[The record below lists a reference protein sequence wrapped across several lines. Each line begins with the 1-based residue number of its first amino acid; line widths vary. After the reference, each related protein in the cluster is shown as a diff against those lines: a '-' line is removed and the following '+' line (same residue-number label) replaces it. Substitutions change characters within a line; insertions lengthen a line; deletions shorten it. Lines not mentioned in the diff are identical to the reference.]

1 MSIRKTVHFT
11 GMDGAEQQALNDLFQ
26 TANKSMGGGWHIDNE
41 ADAGV
46 LVVDVDSIYGHM
58 TWLKVHNSGRTIV
71 ALTSHSDADADHVL
85 ARPVSAE
92 AMAELLRGIES
103 GTARKP
109 ARKKDETAAAPA
121 TRSKPARAEKA
132 STAPAGSAPEPASEP
147 TPQPM
152 PQPEPEPLPDPQP
165 EPEPAPP
172 PRDPMLI
179 DYLAAGALPGPVKL
193 SVDGAPPLILD
204 PQQQVYIGPQ
214 ALKAFLPYCDRVIQR
229 DDWTAISPGELE
241 KARADSGSQAFV
253 RLRFLCGLAMGSGSL
268 MDGLAADDKYK
279 LLKWPQIEREYPKH
293 FRIAT
298 VMMKGPQ
305 TPAEV
310 TEASGASASEVA
322 DFINAYLAAGIAEVD
337 VPPVEP
343 EPTPASKGLLGR
355 LRGR

>member
-26 TANKSMGGGWHIDNE
+26 SANKSLGGGWHIDNE
-41 ADAGV
+41 SDAGI

-71 ALTSHSDADADHVL
+71 ALTSHGDADADLVL
-85 ARPVSAE
+85 NRPVSAE
-92 AMAELLRGIES
+92 AIAALLQGLES
-103 GTARKP
+103 GAERKP
-109 ARKKDETAAAPA
+109 ARKKAEASPAQPAP
-121 TRSKPARAEKA
+121 SKPAPEPEA
-132 STAPAGSAPEPASEP
+132 APKPAAATPAPTPAAAAPEPAP
-147 TPQPM
+147 A
-152 PQPEPEPLPDPQP
+152 PEPEP

-179 DYLAAGALPGPVKL
+179 DYLATGALPGAVKL

-214 ALKAFLPYCDRVIQR
+214 ALKGFLPYCSRVIQR

-241 KARADSGSQAFV
+241 KARADSGSQPYV
-253 RLRFLCGLAMGSGSL
+253 RLRFLCGLAMGDGSL
-268 MDGLAADDKYK
+268 IDGLKADDKYK

-305 TPAEV
+305 TPAEI
-310 TEASGASASEVA
+310 TEGSGAGASEVA

-337 VPPVEP
+337 VPPAEP
-343 EPTPASKGLLGR
+343 EAAPAPKGFLGR

>member
-1 MSIRKTVHFT
+1 MTIRKTVHFT

-26 TANKSMGGGWHIDNE
+26 AANQSLGGGWHIDNE
-41 ADAGV
+41 SDAGV

-71 ALTSHSDADADHVL
+71 ALTSHSEADADHVL

-92 AMAELLRGIES
+92 AITELLRSIES
-103 GTARKP
+103 GTGRKP
-109 ARKKDETAAAPA
+109 ARKKAENTATPSTAAAEPA
-121 TRSKPARAEKA
+121 PVSKPAPAPVPPKA
-132 STAPAGSAPEPASEP
+132 SEADTKAPEP
-147 TPQPM
+147 
-152 PQPEPEPLPDPQP
+152 QPESTSIPTP

-179 DYLAAGALPGPVKL
+179 DYLAAGALPGAVKL
-193 SVDGAPPLILD
+193 SMDGAPTLILD

-214 ALKAFLPYCDRVIQR
+214 ALKGFLPYCDRVIQR

-241 KARADSGSQAFV
+241 KARADGGSQPYV
-253 RLRFLCGLAMGSGSL
+253 RLRFLCGLAMGGGEL
-268 MDGLAADDKYK
+268 VDGFSADDKYK

-305 TPAEV
+305 TPAEI

-337 VPPVEP
+337 VPPVET
-343 EPTPASKGLLGR
+343 EAAPAPKGFLGR

>member
-1 MSIRKTVHFT
+1 MTIRKTVHFT

-26 TANKSMGGGWHIDNE
+26 AANTSLGGGWHIDSE

-71 ALTSHSDADADHVL
+71 ALTSHGEADADHVL
-85 ARPVSAE
+85 MRPVSSE
-92 AMAELLRGIES
+92 ALAELMRGLEN
-103 GTARKP
+103 GAARKP
-109 ARKKDETAAAPA
+109 ARRTAESSSQAAPA
-121 TRSKPARAEKA
+121 ATAATPVSTPTPAPTAEE
-132 STAPAGSAPEPASEP
+132 SSAPEPEP
-147 TPQPM
+147 I
-152 PQPEPEPLPDPQP
+152 PEP

-179 DYLAAGALPGPVKL
+179 DYLVAGALPGAVKL
-193 SVDGAPPLILD
+193 GIADAPPLILD

-214 ALKAFLPYCDRVIQR
+214 ALKGFLPYCNRVIQR

-241 KARADSGSQAFV
+241 KARADSGSQPYV
-253 RLRFLCGLAMGSGSL
+253 RLRFLCGLAMGGGEL
-268 MDGLAADDKYK
+268 VEGLSASDKYK

-305 TPAEV
+305 TPAEI
-310 TEASGASASEVA
+310 TEGSGASASEVA

-337 VPPVEP
+337 VPPVEV
-343 EPTPASKGLLGR
+343 EAAPAPKGFLGR